1 MPQSKRRLFVKT
13 AIAERVDMRG
23 KHVIVTGA
31 SPRSLGFETART
43 LAEWGATV
51 AITTRKSPEATASA
65 LSEAMGGAKAAARVK
80 GHSLDLCDADSVAR
94 FVDWYFH
101 SEGAELDVLVN
112 NAGVHLDLMS
122 RWKKPHLS
130 SDGFEIQWRTNYLGT
145 MHLTHLLLPALEKA
159 AANRGEARIVNVGSK
174 IHFKGSNTALL
185 GGPEPYD
192 SWKAYGGSKLAL
204 LHATFE
210 AQRRLAEEYGVQ
222 SYCLHP
228 GAVSTNVA
236 EKGLAGTLAGRVRS
250 ALLAV
255 EGVFLK
261 SPEEG
266 AQTQIHCATAPGLPG
281 GLYYEECAPAEFS
294 TEAHDITVAARL
306 WNETEAWVH
315 ALCQRSIADSPVPR

>member
-1 MPQSKRRLFVKT
+1 MPKSKRRLFVRT
-13 AIAERVDMRG
+13 AIAQQVDMRG

-51 AITTRKSPEATASA
+51 AITTRKNPEATAVA
-65 LSEAMGGAKAAARVK
+65 LSGAIGGEDAAVRVK
-80 GHSLDLCDADSVAR
+80 GHSLDLCDADSVTR
-94 FVDWYFH
+94 FVAWYFD
-101 SEGAELDVLVN
+101 SEGGEVDVLVN

-122 RWKKPHLS
+122 QWNEPHLS
-130 SDGFEIQWRTNYLGT
+130 NDGFEIQWRTNYLGT
-145 MHLTHLLLPALEKA
+145 MHLTHLLLPALQNA
-159 AANRGEARIVNVGSK
+159 AANHGEARIVNVGSK
-174 IHFKGSNTALL
+174 IHFKGSNAALF

-210 AQRRLAEEYGVQ
+210 AQRRLAKKCGVQ

-236 EKGLAGTLAGRVRS
+236 ERGLAGTFAGRVRN

-294 TEAHDITVAARL
+294 SEAQDITVAARL

-315 ALCQRSIADSPVPR
+315 ALG

>member
-1 MPQSKRRLFVKT
+1 MPKTKRRLFVKT
-13 AIAERVDMRG
+13 AIAEQVDMRG
-23 KHVIVTGA
+23 KRVIVTGA

-43 LAEWGATV
+43 LAEWGASV
-51 AITTRKSPEATASA
+51 AITTRNDPEATARA
-65 LSEAMGGAKAAARVK
+65 LSESIGRARAGAAAQVK
-80 GHSLDLCDADSVAR
+80 GHHLDLCDADSAAR
-94 FVDWYFH
+94 FVEWYLD
-101 SEGAELDVLVN
+101 SEGEALDVLVN

-122 RWKKPHLS
+122 RWKEPHLS
-130 SDGFEIQWRTNYLGT
+130 NDGFEIQWRTNFLGT
-145 MHLTHLLLPALEKA
+145 MHLTHLLLPALQEA
-159 AANRGEARIVNVGSK
+159 AATHGEARIVNVGSK
-174 IHFKGSNTALL
+174 IHVKGSNTALF

-236 EKGLAGTLAGRVRS
+236 EKGLAGTWAGRIRN

-266 AQTQIHCATAPGLPG
+266 AQTQIHCATAPRLPG
-281 GLYYEECAPAEFS
+281 GIYYEECAPAEFS
-294 TEAHDITVAARL
+294 TEALDVAVAARL
-306 WNETEAWVH
+306 WNETEAWIQ
-315 ALCQRSIADSPVPR
+315 ALG